1 MNLMAK
7 RKRDEQEA
15 TLREAEHVATA
26 TENPTITRR
35 AEIAPMVPQL
45 YANGFQI
52 VLGPLDV
59 RMYMIETF
67 PKTST
72 EIVDRRLL
80 SVIMAPETLKLLA
93 ENLPKYVESYEKQ
106 FGKLRDI
113 QSSDKTRIITVPD
126 EVS

>member
-1 MNLMAK
+1 MNLMPKK
-7 RKRDEQEA
+7 RQGDQEPRLEEPKHLA
-15 TLREAEHVATA
+15 PV

-35 AEIAPMVPQL
+35 VEVPPVVPQL

-67 PKTST
+67 PASPT

-80 SVIMAPETLKLLA
+80 SVIMTPETLKLLA

-106 FGKLRDI
+106 FGKLRGI
-113 QSSDKTRIITVPD
+113 QSSDKARIIISPD
-126 EVS
+126 QIS

>member
-1 MNLMAK
+1 MPK
-7 RKRDEQEA
+7 KKQVEQDA
-15 TLREAEHVATA
+15 VSVVAGT
-26 TENPTITRR
+26 PGVVRR
-35 AEIAPMVPQL
+35 AENAPMVPQL

-67 PKTST
+67 PTSPT

-80 SVIMAPETLKLLA
+80 SVIMTPETLKLLA
-93 ENLPKYVESYEKQ
+93 DNLHKYVESYEKQ

-113 QSSDKTRIITVPD
+113 QSSDKARIIIPPD
-126 EVS
+126 RIS

>member
-1 MNLMAK
+1 
-7 RKRDEQEA
+7 
-15 TLREAEHVATA
+15 
-26 TENPTITRR
+26 
-35 AEIAPMVPQL
+35 
-45 YANGFQI
+45 
-52 VLGPLDV
+52 
-59 RMYMIETF
+59 MYMIETF